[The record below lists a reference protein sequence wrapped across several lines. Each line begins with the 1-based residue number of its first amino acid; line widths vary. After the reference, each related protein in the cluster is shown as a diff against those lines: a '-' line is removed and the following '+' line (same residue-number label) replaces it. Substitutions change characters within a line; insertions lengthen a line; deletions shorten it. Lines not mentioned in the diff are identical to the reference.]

1 MKRSLGLLLV
11 LPLVLAVAACAPA
24 RLPHVSLKT
33 HSASAAASAT
43 PSATPTA
50 QSPVSPPT
58 INSTDYLINGVPD
71 PTTDTTGSAFGEWAF
86 FTDAQK
92 QVWCQFTI
100 FSADAPASYCFVVG
114 SGKSAKTFTVPAGV
128 TNGCDMSSSLA
139 IDGYGLGLA
148 VEGLPNGT
156 ESGWAGCSNDFFA
169 PAADLAKT
177 KVLPSGGTLAVS
189 PFSCT
194 VTASVAT
201 CHYTDSYS
209 GGSGTI
215 TLGLHVATFSQT

>member
-1 MKRSLGLLLV
+1 MKRSLGLLLI
-11 LPLVLAVAACAPA
+11 LPLVLALAACAPA
-24 RLPHVSLKT
+24 RLHHVSLKT
-33 HSASAAASAT
+33 HPATASAT

-50 QSPVSPPT
+50 QPPVPPPT
-58 INSTDYLINGVPD
+58 INPTDYLINGVPD

-86 FTDAQK
+86 FTDVQK

-100 FSADAPASYCFVVG
+100 FSADAPASYCFIVG
-114 SGKSAKTFTVPAGV
+114 SGKSVKTYTVPSGV

-148 VEGLPNGT
+148 IEGFPNGT
-156 ESGWAGCSNDFFA
+156 QSGWAGCSDDFFV

-177 KVLPSGGTLAVS
+177 KVLPSGGTLTVA

-194 VTASVAT
+194 VAASVAT
-201 CHYTDSYS
+201 CHYTNTYS
-209 GGSGTI
+209 GGSGTM